1 MADLGKE
8 FVELD
13 RTLHAHVE
21 SGNTFAAR
29 DCQRLI
35 PFTRLFTSMGFATL
49 RGASR
54 HGLPGGGL

>member
-21 SGNTFAAR
+21 SGNSF
-29 DCQRLI
+29 QR
-35 PFTRLFTSMGFATL
+35 ATVND
-49 RGASR
+49 
-54 HGLPGGGL
+54 